1 MTSILVLNG
10 PNLNMLGSREPEI
23 YGTDSLTAIER
34 ICRERGDHLGVDIE
48 FLHSNHEGTLI
59 DAIHNASTRTDAIVI
74 NAAAYT
80 HTSVALMDALKSV
93 PQPVVEI
100 HLTNI
105 HRRESFRSRSYISL
119 AADGVILG
127 FGAKGY
133 ALAIEAALGLAKP
146 R

>member
-23 YGTDSLTAIER
+23 YGSDSLAAIEK
-34 ICRERGDHLGVDIE
+34 ICRERAGSLGVELE
-48 FLHSNHEGTLI
+48 FRHSNHEGVLI
-59 DAIHNASTRTDAIVI
+59 GAIHEVPGRFDAIVI

-93 PQPVVEI
+93 PQPVVEL

-105 HRRESFRSRSYISL
+105 HRREAFRSHSYISL
-119 AADGVILG
+119 AADGIICG
-127 FGAKGY
+127 FGADGY
-133 ALAIEAALGLAKP
+133 ALAIEAALGLIKEK
-146 R
+146 

>member
-10 PNLNMLGSREPEI
+10 PNLNMLGTREPEI
-23 YGTDSLTAIER
+23 YGSETLAEIES
-34 ICRERGDHLGVDIE
+34 ICRERASELGVEIE
-48 FLHSNHEGTLI
+48 FIHSNCEGALI
-59 DAIHNASTRTDAIVI
+59 DAIHGAKARMDAIVI

-93 PQPVVEI
+93 PQPIVEI

-105 HRRESFRSRSYISL
+105 HRREPFRSRSYISL
-119 AADGVILG
+119 AASGVICG

-133 ALAIEAALGLAKP
+133 ALAIDAACGLIDQP
-146 R
+146 

>member
-10 PNLNMLGSREPEI
+10 PNLNMLGTREPEI
-23 YGTDSLTAIER
+23 YGSETLATIES
-34 ICRERGDHLGVDIE
+34 ICRERASELGVEIE
-48 FLHSNHEGTLI
+48 FLHSNHEGVLI
-59 DAIHNASTRTDAIVI
+59 DAIHGASQRMDAIVI

-105 HRRESFRSRSYISL
+105 HRREPFRSRSYISL
-119 AADGVILG
+119 AANGVICG
-127 FGAKGY
+127 FGPRGY
-133 ALAIEAALGLAKP
+133 ALAIEAALGLTS
-146 R
+146 